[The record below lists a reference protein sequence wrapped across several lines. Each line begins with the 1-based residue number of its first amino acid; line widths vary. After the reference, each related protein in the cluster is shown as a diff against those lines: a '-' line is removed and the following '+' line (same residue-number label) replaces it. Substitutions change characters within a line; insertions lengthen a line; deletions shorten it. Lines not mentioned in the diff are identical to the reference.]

1 MPIKTLIVDDEDAA
15 RSRLRK
21 LLATFDGIEIVG
33 EARDGLDAVDLIVRS
48 APDLVFLD
56 VQMPG
61 LDGFEVLRTLPA
73 DIRWPLVVFATAYD
87 EYALAAFE
95 ANAVGYLLKPV
106 SREKLER
113 VVERAQQLTGQSGQS
128 GQSGEVAELAQLR
141 TLAQATRRPLQHVV
155 ARLRD
160 RYLLL
165 PLEDVCFL
173 RVEDGLVRVT
183 TDTQVYRTDYNLSDI
198 EDRLPDPPFFRA
210 HRSIIVNS
218 SKIAEVAPLFKGSY
232 MLVMNDKG
240 RSEIQVSERQSKLVR
255 ELLQLRPQA

>member
-1 MPIKTLIVDDEDAA
+1 MPVKTLIVDDEDAA
-15 RSRLRK
+15 RSRLCK
-21 LLATFDGIEIVG
+21 LLATFGSIDIVG
-33 EARDGLDAVDLIVRS
+33 EARDGLEAVDLIVRA

-73 DIRWPLVVFATAYD
+73 EMRWPLVVFATAYD

-95 ANAVGYLLKPV
+95 ANAVGYLLKPID
-106 SREKLER
+106 REKLER
-113 VVERAQQLTGQSGQS
+113 VVERAQQLTGPKNDGT
-128 GQSGEVAELAQLR
+128 EMTHLR
-141 TLAQATRRPLQHVV
+141 TLAQATRRRLQHVV

-165 PLEDVCFL
+165 ALEEVYFF
-173 RVEDGLVRVT
+173 RVEDGLVKVK
-183 TDTQVYRTDYNLSDI
+183 TDTHLYRTDYNLSDI

-210 HRSIIVNS
+210 HRSIIVNAA
-218 SKIAEVAPLFKGSY
+218 KVAEVAPLFKGSY
-232 MLVMNDKG
+232 MLVMSDKE

-255 ELLQLRPQA
+255 ELLQLRPAQ

>member
-1 MPIKTLIVDDEDAA
+1 V
-15 RSRLRK
+15 
-21 LLATFDGIEIVG
+21 
-33 EARDGLDAVDLIVRS
+33 RDS
-48 APDLVFLD
+48 PDLVFLD

-73 DIRWPLVVFATAYD
+73 DVRWPLVVFATAYD

-95 ANAVGYLLKPV
+95 ANAVGYLLKPID
-106 SREKLER
+106 REKLER
-113 VVERAQQLTGQSGQS
+113 VVERARQLSGR
-128 GQSGEVAELAQLR
+128 ADDATDLAQLR

-160 RYLLL
+160 RFLLL
-165 PLEDVCFL
+165 PLEDVCFF
-173 RVEDGLVRVT
+173 RVEDGLVKVK
-183 TDTQVYRTDYNLSDI
+183 TDAQLYRTDYNLSDM

-210 HRSIIVNS
+210 HRSIIVNAD
-218 SKIAEVAPLFKGSY
+218 KIAEIAPLFKGSY
-232 MLVMNDKG
+232 MLVMSDKE

>member
-1 MPIKTLIVDDEDAA
+1 MPVKTLIVDDEDAA

-21 LLATFDGIEIVG
+21 LLATFEGLEIVG
-33 EARDGLDAVDLIVRS
+33 EARDGLEAVDLIVRLS
-48 APDLVFLD
+48 PDLVFLD

-61 LDGFEVLRTLPA
+61 LDGFEVLRTLPGEA
-73 DIRWPLVVFATAYD
+73 RWPLVVFATAYD

-106 SREKLER
+106 GREKLER
-113 VVERAQQLTGQSGQS
+113 VVERARQICARGSDDPD
-128 GQSGEVAELAQLR
+128 VAQLR

-165 PLEDVCFL
+165 PLEDVCFF
-173 RVEDGLVRVT
+173 RVEDGLVKVKT
-183 TDTQVYRTDYNLSDI
+183 AAQLYRTDYTLSDI

-210 HRSIIVNS
+210 HRAFIVNAQ
-218 SKIAEVAPLFKGSY
+218 KIAEIAPLFKGSY
-232 MLVMNDKG
+232 MLVMNDKE
-240 RSEIQVSERQSKLVR
+240 RSEVQVSERQSKLVR
-255 ELLQLRPQA
+255 EMLHSS